1 MESPHVMKTRE
12 LDLCISCEICLAVCP
27 EDAITME
34 YKFGQFLPKVDD
46 EKCTNCGLCLEI
58 CPGIDIDPFELR
70 YEKISDNTFDGLCL
84 ESYTAYSNN
93 PDIRKNS
100 ASGGLITN
108 LITELIKNKYFD
120 AAFVLD
126 FDKLDG
132 KPARLKATDNINE
145 ILKAAKSKYIPASVY
160 NVIKALITEDNRR
173 YIIVGTPCQ
182 IYGIKKFIKNLDIP
196 EENYLF
202 LGLFCDKTL
211 NFNIIRYFEDTYR
224 KPNEKLIKFEYRT
237 KEKYGWPGNSKM
249 YFDSNREV
257 IIDKGVRMQLKK
269 YFQLNRCLFC
279 VDKLNR
285 LADISFGDCY
295 VEGKG
300 GFNGKSSVILRT
312 KKGKEVFSKH
322 SYLFTIEKENV
333 EKIRKSQRLMDK
345 KDNLEYVRWFIRKY
359 NIYPN
364 TISDYE
370 INTKAVRILS
380 KLQRYIGWGKN
391 YNINKIRCSLFLS
404 KILRKLRS
412 IIKTTIIVGIII
424 GEGLFIYWHDRGGS
438 ISRKITT
445 GDIIIVGGELFNKG
459 AQAMTFTVVDQIKRS
474 FPDKNIYLFSTQD
487 FSRTDEERSIYN
499 FNILAYDL
507 ETKIRLLTPLGKLL
521 NSKYKHLEDLL
532 KEVIKNAD
540 FIVDISGY
548 ALSSQWGWFSSL
560 GYLSNIIIAKKYSI
574 PYYIFP
580 QSIGP
585 FDYPL
590 KYEILLYPLMN
601 LYLKYPKRIFPRE
614 KEGLICVHKFT
625 KKNVEKKYDIV
636 LQSKGYNLANIYN
649 KKVHFKDIKI
659 EPNSVGIIPNLRVIE
674 RAKPDEIYSVYNSL
688 INRLIDAE
696 KRVYILR
703 HSYEDLEGCE
713 KIKNCF
719 PDTKSVRLIPDDLN
733 AIELENIIKQ
743 FDFIIASRYHSIV
756 HSYKNG
762 VPALVIG
769 WATKYFELLKNFD
782 QLDYFFDGRDSI
794 NIDEIN
800 NKQDKMIRNYKYE
813 REKIINK
820 MTDISNKGNIFDML
834 FDSTKKDGI
843 KRRKGGSV

>member
-1 MESPHVMKTRE
+1 MEKPNVTKTRK
-12 LDLCISCEICLAVCP
+12 LDLCVSCEICLATCP

-34 YKFGQFLPKVDD
+34 YKIGQILPKVDD

-70 YEKISDNTFDGLCL
+70 HEKISDKTFDGPCL
-84 ESYTAYSNN
+84 ESYTTYSN
-93 PDIRKNS
+93 DHEIRKNS

-108 LITELIKNKYFD
+108 LITELIKNKDFD

-132 KPARLKATDNINE
+132 KPARLKATNKINE

-160 NVIKALITEDNRR
+160 NVIKTLENGDNRK

-182 IYGIKKFIKNLDIP
+182 IYGIKKFINNLDIS

-211 NFNIIRYFEDTYR
+211 NFNIIRYFEDVYR
-224 KPNEKLIKFEYRT
+224 NPNEKLIKFEYRT
-237 KEKYGWPGNSKM
+237 KEKYGWPGNSKI
-249 YFDSNREV
+249 YFNSGREL
-257 IIDKGVRMQLKK
+257 IIDKGVRMQLKPF
-269 YFQLNRCLFC
+269 FQLKKCLFC
-279 VDKLNR
+279 LDKLNR

-295 VEGKG
+295 VERKG
-300 GFNGKSSVILRT
+300 GFNGKSSVIIRT
-312 KKGKEVFSKH
+312 KKGKEVFGKYSH
-322 SYLFTIEKENV
+322 LFSLEREDI
-333 EKIRKSQRLMDK
+333 EKIRKSQHLMDK
-345 KDNLEYVRWFIRKY
+345 KDNLEYVRGFVREN

-370 INTKAVRILS
+370 INSHAVRRLS
-380 KLQRYIGWGKN
+380 KLQRYIRWGKN

-404 KILRKLRS
+404 KIATKLRTAGK
-412 IIKTTIIVGIII
+412 IMIVGIII
-424 GEGLFIYWHDRGGS
+424 GEGLFIYWHGRRGS

-445 GDIIIVGGELFNKG
+445 GNVIIVGGELFNKG

-487 FSRTDEERSIYN
+487 FSRTDEEKGIYN
-499 FNILAYDL
+499 FIILPYDL
-507 ETKIRLLTPLGKLL
+507 GTKIRLLSPLGKLF
-521 NSKYKHLEDLL
+521 NSEYKYLEARI
-532 KEVIKNAD
+532 KEVIKNTD
-540 FIVDISGY
+540 FFVDISGY
-548 ALSSQWGWFSSL
+548 ALSSQWGWFPSL
-560 GYLSNIIIAKKYSI
+560 NYLLKIIIAKKYSI
-574 PYYIFP
+574 QYYIFP

-590 KYEILLYPLMN
+590 KYEILLYPLMK

-625 KKNVEKKYDIV
+625 KKNVEKDYDIV
-636 LQSKGYNLANIYN
+636 LQSKGYNLANIYTRE
-649 KKVHFKDIKI
+649 VRFKDIKI
-659 EPNSVGIIPNLRVIE
+659 ESNSVGIIPNLRVIE

-782 QLDYFFDGRDSI
+782 QLDYFFDVRNKIDR
-794 NIDEIN
+794 DEIN
-800 NKQDKMIRNYKYE
+800 SKLNKLIKNWGYEKEKITDKMNSLS
-813 REKIINK
+813 RENIF
-820 MTDISNKGNIFDML
+820 NIFD
-834 FDSTKKDGI
+834 
-843 KRRKGGSV
+843 